1 MTASYRAVSPCA
13 VNPAMAARTCSR
25 SEVSS
30 WTTTGWSEKA
40 TTPIRV
46 PGSILV
52 AKASAAALARSM
64 LSGSMLPLVSMART
78 TAIFLSPSWLSGLA
92 SVTSAFLR
100 LKLALKSSRWSCWPA
115 PHAVPDMARVTVSS
129 PEPGGASTPFRTTSR
144 SSCCWP
150 AAGNARASE
159 PSRNPASSRLPTL
172 AIR

>member
-25 SEVSS
+25 SAVSS

-64 LSGSMLPLVSMART
+64 LSGEHAAAGVDGQDHRHLPVAVLLLQRIGLGHLGVLRVEAGAEVLPLE
-78 TAIFLSPSWLSGLA
+78 LLA
-92 SVTSAFLR
+92 G
-100 LKLALKSSRWSCWPA
+100 A
-115 PHAVPDMARVTVSS
+115 PCG
-129 PEPGGASTPFRTTSR
+129 PGHGEGDA
-144 SSCCWP
+144 
-150 AAGNARASE
+150 
-159 PSRNPASSRLPTL
+159 
-172 AIR
+172 